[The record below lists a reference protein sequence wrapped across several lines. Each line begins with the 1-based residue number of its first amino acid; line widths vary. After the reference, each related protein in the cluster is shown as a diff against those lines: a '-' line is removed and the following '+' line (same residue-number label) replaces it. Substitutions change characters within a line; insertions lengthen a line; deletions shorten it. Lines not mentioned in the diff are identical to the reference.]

1 MLNGNSGVTR
11 HIASPWRDT
20 RHVLEPCDIQVQ
32 SNRPE
37 DGVRATRRTEDFRR
51 SVPLRRPNLPRPRV
65 NWRSAARLPLLS
77 TVALGCAIASA
88 APDPLLDEAQAQLA
102 SQQPAG
108 AYAVLSAAEVQRAGD
123 PRFDYLLGVA
133 ALDSGH
139 VTRAIFALERLVQ
152 AHPDDALGHA
162 ELGRA
167 YLAAGDPENAR
178 RELHAA
184 RDGVLPEDAAA
195 AIDRV
200 LGGLEPVPGPA
211 SGPHLVMTLEIGGG
225 YDSNVNSA
233 TNQGQF
239 AIPGFGG
246 ILFDTGPDSRR
257 RGDLFGTA
265 AGVLQMEVELSPA
278 WTLLAS
284 ADARAN
290 ANRVVHDMDTDVL
303 DATLAVRHTVG
314 SSSQTLALQDSTA
327 WVDSSVYRGANGAS
341 AQWQVQFDPRTQGS
355 VFAQWSHQVYAGR
368 HERDTNRSVLGVAF
382 GGDLGAVRLVYGNA
396 YGADEAATG
405 QGLPNFSHH
414 ALGLRLGFEQRI
426 VAAAVGFVEWQHER
440 RRYGG
445 TEPFFEVRRQDVQ
458 DDLSAGLR
466 YSFDEQWHL
475 LPQIHATRARSN
487 VVLYE
492 YTRSVFQVIVQ
503 RSFK

>member
-1 MLNGNSGVTR
+1 M
-11 HIASPWRDT
+11 
-20 RHVLEPCDIQVQ
+20 
-32 SNRPE
+32 
-37 DGVRATRRTEDFRR
+37 
-51 SVPLRRPNLPRPRV
+51 
-65 NWRSAARLPLLS
+65 
-77 TVALGCAIASA
+77 ASA

-102 SQQPAG
+102 SQRPAV
-108 AYAVLSAAEVQRAGD
+108 AYAGLSEAEVQRAGD
-123 PRFDYLLGVA
+123 RRFDYLLGVA

-167 YLAAGDPENAR
+167 YLAAGDSESAR
-178 RELHAA
+178 RELRAA
-184 RDGVLPEDAAA
+184 RDGILPEDAAA

-200 LGGLEPVPGPA
+200 LGGLEPVSEPA

-265 AGVLQMEVELSPA
+265 AGVLQMDAELSPS
-278 WTLLAS
+278 WTLRAN

-290 ANRVVHDMDTDVL
+290 ANRVVHDMDAELL
-303 DATLAVRHTVG
+303 DATLAVRHTAG
-314 SSSQTLALQDSTA
+314 DTSQTLALQDSTA
-327 WVDSSVYRGANGAS
+327 WVDSRVYRSANGAS

-355 VFAQWSHQVYAGR
+355 AFAQWSHQVYTGR
-368 HERDTNRSVLGVAF
+368 HERDTNRYVLGV
-382 GGDLGAVRLVYGNA
+382 GYGRDLGAGRLAYGSA
-396 YGADEAATG
+396 YGADEAAAG
-405 QGLPNFSHH
+405 QGLPNFAHH
-414 ALGLRLGFEQRI
+414 AIGLRLGFEQR
-426 VAAAVGFVEWQHER
+426 VGAAAVGFLEWQHEQ

-445 TEPFFEVRRQDVQ
+445 TEPFFEVRRRDMQ
-458 DDLSAGLR
+458 DDFSAGLR
-466 YSFDEQWHL
+466 YSFDDQWQL
-475 LPQIHATRARSN
+475 LPLIHLTRSRSD
-487 VVLYE
+487 VVLYQ
-492 YTRSVFQVIVQ
+492 YTRSIFQVTVQ